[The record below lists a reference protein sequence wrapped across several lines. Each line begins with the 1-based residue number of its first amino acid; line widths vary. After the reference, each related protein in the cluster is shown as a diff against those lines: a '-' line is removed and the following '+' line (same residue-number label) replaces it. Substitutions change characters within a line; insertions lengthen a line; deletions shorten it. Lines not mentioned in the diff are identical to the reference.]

1 MATTN
6 VIKEE
11 LNLFKIELM
20 KELKAFFNENQM
32 SKMKQKK
39 WLKSHEVRHLLAVS
53 PGTLQNLRIN
63 GTLPYTRIGG
73 AIYYDNDEIQ
83 KILEENKIHNV
94 FRK

>member
-20 KELKAFFNENQM
+20 KELKAFFHENPSQ
-32 SKMKQKK
+32 KTKYKK
-39 WLKSHEVRHLLAVS
+39 WLKSHEVRNLLGIS

-83 KILEENKIHNV
+83 KIL
-94 FRK
+94 